1 MWALLAC
8 FQWTSQSQVDRF
20 AGESCWDPIAE
31 RLQKGTADC
40 FTSSTLGSADTIP
53 LGTDLDPH
61 NGYCNLWAAGKVHGC
76 IGLTTVPANHRP
88 TLPACS
94 TSTHYH
100 APFSSSWLQ
109 SSDELSGKSPHN
121 VWRNMP
127 FRVTLHIQ
135 PGVPWGASRQA
146 RFFQHFGPFFD
157 STIPTCIRSPSEN
170 VRK

>member
-61 NGYCNLWAAGKVHGC
+61 NGYSNLWAAGKVNDPNYHTDTYLHVTVVVVFVLVVMKPRNRVAHVCLQAMCSSVWNKTGPPPRMDA
-76 IGLTTVPANHRP
+76 IEKRRHLTIARMPD
-88 TLPACS
+88 
-94 TSTHYH
+94 
-100 APFSSSWLQ
+100 Q
-109 SSDELSGKSPHN
+109 SSETTDLRHGGT
-121 VWRNMP
+121 R
-127 FRVTLHIQ
+127 R
-135 PGVPWGASRQA
+135 R
-146 RFFQHFGPFFD
+146 
-157 STIPTCIRSPSEN
+157 RSP
-170 VRK
+170 